1 MVSVM
6 MYLKLI
12 ALYLGLAYATWFA
25 FLAVM
30 ALLAAR
36 NSGKLTKA
44 SEVLAMP
51 ILIVGQLLDIS
62 LNVASTAL
70 FLDLPQEW
78 MLTFR
83 CDRYLSIANPSG
95 MDRYRQRVARAL
107 CQNLLDPF
115 QSGGH
120 CRGIDP

>member
-1 MVSVM
+1 

-25 FLAVM
+25 FLAIM

-36 NSGKLTKA
+36 NNGKLTKS
-44 SEVLAMP
+44 SEVLAVP
-51 ILIVGQLLDIS
+51 ILVIGWLLDFS
-62 LNVASTAL
+62 LNMASTAL

-78 MLTFR
+78 LLTIR
-83 CDRYLSIANPSG
+83 CDRYLSATNPSG
-95 MDRYRQRVARAL
+95 MNRYRQRVARAL

-120 CRGIDP
+120 CSRIDS

>member
-1 MVSVM
+1 MT
-6 MYLKLI
+6 YLKLI

-51 ILIVGQLLDIS
+51 ILVVGQLLDIS

-95 MDRYRQRVARAL
+95 MNRYRQRVARAL

>member
-1 MVSVM
+1 M
-6 MYLKLI
+6 MLS
-12 ALYLGLAYATWFA
+12 ALRLFIDVVALAYATWFA

-30 ALLAAR
+30 ALLSAR
-36 NSGKLTKA
+36 NNHKLTRT
-44 SEVLAMP
+44 SEVLAVP
-51 ILIVGQLLDIS
+51 ILIVGWLLDFS
-62 LNVASTAL
+62 LNMVSTVA

-78 MLTFR
+78 LLTIR
-83 CDRYLSIANPSG
+83 CDRYLSIVNPSG
-95 MDRYRQRVARAL
+95 LNRYRQRVARAL

>member
-1 MVSVM
+1 MT
-6 MYLKLI
+6 YLKFV

-36 NSGKLTKA
+36 NSGKLTKL
-44 SEVLAMP
+44 SEVLAVP
-51 ILIVGQLLDIS
+51 ILVVGWLLDFS
-62 LNVASTAL
+62 LNMASSAL

-78 MLTFR
+78 LLTIR
-83 CDRYLSIANPSG
+83 CDRYLSTASSSG
-95 MDRYRQRVARAL
+95 IDRYRQRVARAL

-120 CRGIDP
+120 CRGVNS